1 MGFIGLIL
9 QNWQLVVI
17 GVLLAALAGSGVY
30 IKVIKSEVAT
40 VQAKADTLKGEL
52 EVSQASVKGLQ
63 QAIVDQNT
71 AIDKMKADA
80 DARTAAH
87 QAEIAKAKTTADLY
101 HKQAQYLM
109 GLQAPQ
115 NQSKCDAANDIIN
128 KELQNAK

>member
-1 MGFIGLIL
+1 MGLIGLIL

-87 QAEIAKAKTTADLY
+87 QAEVVKAKAVSATYK
-101 HKQAQYLM
+101 KQAEDLM
-109 GLQAPQ
+109 KAQAPQ
-115 NQSKCDAANDIIN
+115 NKPKCDAANDLIN
-128 KELQNAK
+128 QEINNAK

>member
-17 GVLLAALAGSGVY
+17 GLLVAALAGSGVY

-87 QAEIAKAKTTADLY
+87 QAEITKAKTTADLY

-115 NQSKCDAANDIIN
+115 DKPKCDAANDLIN
-128 KELQNAK
+128 QEINNAK